1 MEKKES
7 PQKVAVIA
15 VIAVIAVGSR
25 EFRVDTRQGAKMMA
39 ILQLQFL

>member
-15 VIAVIAVGSR
+15 VIAVESR